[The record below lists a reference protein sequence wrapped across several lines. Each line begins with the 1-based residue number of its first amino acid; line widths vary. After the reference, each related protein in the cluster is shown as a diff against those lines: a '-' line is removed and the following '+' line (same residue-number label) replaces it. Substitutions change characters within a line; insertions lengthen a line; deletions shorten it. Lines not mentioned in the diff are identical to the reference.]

1 VLEIWNFRNL
11 RQFLSNNA
19 SHGSFNPCT
28 PFAVGKNQRM
38 NNGYAG
44 HREWISTALVQHE
57 GGLLRYAQRVT
68 GDAERARDVVQE
80 TFLKLCGQ
88 NRHELDGHLT
98 EWLYTVCRNK
108 ALDVR
113 RKEQRM
119 SILAEEGLA
128 VQESAGPTP
137 LDQVEQNDSA
147 GRLLSLL
154 DRLPENQQEVI
165 RLKFQGSLSYR
176 EIARITGLSVSNVG
190 FLIHTGLKT
199 LRSKMTRIQIN
210 EI

>member
-1 VLEIWNFRNL
+1 
-11 RQFLSNNA
+11 
-19 SHGSFNPCT
+19 
-28 PFAVGKNQRM
+28 M

-44 HREWISTALVQHE
+44 DREWISSALVQHE

-80 TFLKLCGQ
+80 TFLKLCHED
-88 NRHELDGHLT
+88 RHDLDGHLT

-119 SILAEEGLA
+119 SILAEEGLT
-128 VQESAGPTP
+128 VQESTAPTP
-137 LDQVEQNDSA
+137 LDLAEQNDSA
-147 GRLLSLL
+147 GRILSLL

-165 RLKFQGSLSYR
+165 RLKFQNSLSYR
-176 EIARITGLSVSNVG
+176 EISRITGLSVSNVG

-210 EI
+210 EQ